1 MAELF
6 LEDFAVGQVFGSTR
20 PVRVDKDE
28 IVAFAK
34 KYDPQFFHLDEEGA
48 RSSIFGGLV
57 ASGWLTAALTMRLL
71 TEREAKPAGGSIG
84 VGFDELRWP
93 MPVRPGDE
101 LRIESEVLD
110 VRPSKSRPDRG
121 VVKMRTRTLNQHGQV
136 VQEIVNIAM
145 VPRRPPARND
155 KADAARSTPDRRA
168 V

>member
-6 LEDFAVGQVFGSTR
+6 LEDFAVGQVFGSAR

-28 IVAFAK
+28 IIAFAK
-34 KYDPQFFHLDEEGA
+34 KYDPQFFHLDEEAA

-84 VGFDELRWP
+84 LGFDELRWP
-93 MPVRPGDE
+93 IPVRPGDE
-101 LRIESEVLD
+101 LRIESEILD

-121 VVKMRTRTLNQHGQV
+121 VVKMRTRTFNQHGQV
-136 VQEIVNIAM
+136 VQEIVNIAL
-145 VPRRPPARND
+145 VPRRRPENA
-155 KADAARSTPDRRA
+155 KADAARSTP
-168 V
+168 

>member
-6 LEDFAVGQVFGSTR
+6 LEDFAVGQAFGSSR
-20 PVRVDKDE
+20 SVRVDKDE
-28 IVAFAK
+28 IIAFAK
-34 KYDPQFFHLDEEGA
+34 KYDPQFFHLDEVAA
-48 RSSIFGGLV
+48 RNSIFGGLV

-71 TEREAKPAGGSIG
+71 TERESKPAGGSIG
-84 VGFDELRWP
+84 LGFDELRWP
-93 MPVRPGDE
+93 IPVRPGDE

-121 VVKMRTRTLNQHGQV
+121 VVKMRTRTFNQHGQV

-155 KADAARSTPDRRA
+155 KADAARSTPERRA